1 VKLSR
6 GVTLHGLAINVTTDL
21 RWFAEVVPCGISDGG
36 VTSLER
42 LGASGWTPERLAP
55 ALAGH
60 LAAALGRVAVPAG
73 RRLVEL
79 AAAAA

>member
-1 VKLSR
+1 
-6 GVTLHGLAINVTTDL
+6 
-21 RWFAEVVPCGISDGG
+21 G

-55 ALAGH
+55 ALAAH